1 MIKLLLIEDDTNLSY
16 IIKSSL
22 EEIIGDYEVNIA
34 ANGVEGLS
42 LLETICPDIIVS
54 DIEMPG
60 MNGVDMVKKIRQTD
74 AEVPIIFATG
84 KVSPKDVITGYGAG
98 ANYYVKKPFLPEELD
113 AHIKS
118 LINLRTD
125 TKVRIKNAQR
135 QIGKYLFDTKNNCLI
150 YNSKRQKLTGRE
162 SQILEL
168 LLDNKG
174 EVVRRD
180 DILLKF
186 WETNDFYTSRSLDV
200 FINNIRSYLEND
212 DAIKITNIKRVGLL
226 MNFD

>member
-22 EEIIGDYEVNIA
+22 EEIIGEYEVSIA
-34 ANGVEGLS
+34 ANGAEGLS
-42 LLETICPDIIVS
+42 MLKTVCPDIIVS

-60 MNGVDMVKKIRQTD
+60 MNGLDMVKKIRQTD
-74 AEVPIIFATG
+74 AGIPILFATG
-84 KVSPKDVITGYGAG
+84 KVSPKDVINGYGAG
-98 ANYYVKKPFLPEELD
+98 GNYYVKKPFLPEELD

-125 TKVRIKNAQR
+125 TKVRIKKSLR
-135 QIGKYLFDTKNNCLI
+135 QIGNYLFDTKNNCLTDGL
-150 YNSKRQKLTGRE
+150 KRQKLTSRE

-168 LLDNKG
+168 LLENKG
-174 EVVRRD
+174 KVVRRD

-186 WETNDFYTSRSLDV
+186 WEKNDFYTSRSLDV
-200 FINNIRSYLEND
+200 FINNIRSYLSND
-212 DAIKITNIKRVGLL
+212 DTIIIKNIKKVGLL
-226 MNFD
+226 MDFD